1 MKTNYNYLSEDEKI
15 LSILDL
21 MGAKSFET
29 AVTTEQM
36 IDKAIEEG
44 ATKDVFTDNWHGHKE
59 GDHSWWLLLAAMSGT
74 GSEVE
79 VDKHNVPHLHR
90 KKVQRMKNGH
100 KTWVMVYWYDE
111 SFSHEI
117 TYTGKVYKEKLVRQR
132 EIKDI
137 LDHSRN
143 LPKSKEEWME
153 RMRKNPDY
161 VEIDGKFYTAKF
173 VASHPEKFNPVM
185 AMMAREN
192 ING

>member
-1 MKTNYNYLSEDEKI
+1 MCKD
-15 LSILDL
+15 
-21 MGAKSFET
+21 
-29 AVTTEQM
+29 
-36 IDKAIEEG
+36 IDKWTVLTEDIE
-44 ATKDVFTDNWHGHKE
+44 
-59 GDHSWWLLLAAMSGT
+59 S
-74 GSEVE
+74 
-79 VDKHNVPHLHR
+79 
-90 KKVQRMKNGH
+90 MKSSTAGVSTTYGLDF
-100 KTWVMVYWYDE
+100 KLYWYDE

-185 AMMAREN
+185 AMMAEN